1 MEENNKFDN
10 KSLKKVT
17 GRTADLERM
26 VRTMA
31 KDGEI
36 TPIGGRKYRRYKLNE
51 DSFLEKSGRK

>member
-10 KSLKKVT
+10 K
-17 GRTADLERM
+17 
-26 VRTMA
+26 TMA

-36 TPIGGRKYRRYKLNE
+36 TPMGGRKYRRYKLNE

>member
-1 MEENNKFDN
+1 ME
-10 KSLKKVT
+10 
-17 GRTADLERM
+17 LERM